1 MKCEVNFTYHDM
13 TNDSHGRD
21 NLETFQPPRFSQ
33 SELVYIG
40 FVLVPGFSFFALACC
55 SEPLRVA
62 NRVAGR
68 KLFEFTFLSEDG
80 QPVAASNETPIG
92 VSNSLAGCSDDYQT
106 IVVVSG
112 FDPVENAGDSLLH
125 ELRRLSAN
133 GVSLGCVDTGAHIL
147 AKAGLLH
154 GQKAIVHWEASSSFQ
169 ENYPTI
175 QVVPERFMIEEGRVS
190 AAGGLSSLDMMLNI
204 IGASHGH
211 DLANAVAEQFTYNYV
226 QSADDSQRM
235 SLRGRLMTTN
245 KRLIKAVELMEK
257 HLSSPIRIQELA
269 EKIET
274 SPRELERLFKQEIG
288 TPPKR
293 YYRRLRLE
301 RARQLLRQTDMSV
314 LDIAISCGFQSAAYF
329 SSAYRQDF
337 GVSPSRDRGPS
348 TT

>member
-1 MKCEVNFTYHDM
+1 M
-13 TNDSHGRD
+13 TSDSKGR
-21 NLETFQPPRFSQ
+21 NPLNTQETFQPPRFGQ
-33 SELVYIG
+33 SERVHIG
-40 FVLVPGFSFFALACC
+40 FALVPGFSFFALACC

-62 NRVAGR
+62 NRIAD
-68 KLFEFTFLSEDG
+68 KQLFEFTFLSEDG
-80 QPVAASNETPIG
+80 HPVTASNQVPIPVG
-92 VSNSLAGCSDDYQT
+92 SSLADCSDDYQT
-106 IVVVSG
+106 IVVISG
-112 FDPVENAGDSLLH
+112 FDPVENAGDALLH

-133 GVSLGCVDTGAHIL
+133 GVSVGCVDTGAHIL

-169 ENYPTI
+169 ESYPTI

-211 DLANAVAEQFTYNYV
+211 DLANAVAEQFTYTYV

-235 SLRGRLMTTN
+235 SLRSRLMTTN
-245 KRLIKAVELMEK
+245 KRLIQAVEVMEK
-257 HLSSPIRIQELA
+257 HLASPISIQQLA
-269 EKIET
+269 ERVKT

-301 RARQLLRQTDMSV
+301 RARQLLRQTDMTV
-314 LDIAISCGFQSAAYF
+314 LDVAISCGFQSAAYF

-337 GVSPSRDRGPS
+337 GISPSRDRGPS
-348 TT
+348 AT